1 LDSNE
6 QEKNITSFHNW
17 RDTCPKPLFSKEQ
30 FFDFNLFW
38 TAVTKNDT
46 MKKQIKGRVWVLGD
60 DVDTDVIYPGKYLPI
75 LDPEEMAK
83 HALEGEAA
91 DFPECIKPGDIIV
104 AGMGFGCGSSR
115 EQAATCLK
123 AAGIA
128 AVVAG
133 SFARIFF
140 RNAVNQGLPLVQA
153 NLKDEM
159 KDGDELTIDFE
170 NNTVSYSRGKTNFPP
185 LAESVQ
191 DILNAGGLIPAVR
204 KKLGIEN

>member
-1 LDSNE
+1 
-6 QEKNITSFHNW
+6 
-17 RDTCPKPLFSKEQ
+17 
-30 FFDFNLFW
+30 
-38 TAVTKNDT
+38 

-83 HALEGEAA
+83 HALEGEAV
-91 DFPECIKPGDIIV
+91 DFPERIKPGDVIV

-123 AAGIA
+123 AAGVA

-153 NLKDEM
+153 NLKDVM
-159 KDGDELTIDFE
+159 KDGDELAIDFK
-170 NNTVSYSRGKTNFPP
+170 NNTISYPGGTVSFPP

-191 DILNAGGLIPAVR
+191 EI
-204 KKLGIEN
+204 

>member
-1 LDSNE
+1 
-6 QEKNITSFHNW
+6 
-17 RDTCPKPLFSKEQ
+17 
-30 FFDFNLFW
+30 
-38 TAVTKNDT
+38 
-46 MKKQIKGRVWVLGD
+46 MKKQIHGSVWVLGD

-91 DFPECIKPGDIIV
+91 DFPQRIKAGDIIV
-104 AGMGFGCGSSR
+104 AGMAFGCGSSR

-123 AAGIA
+123 AAGVA

-153 NLKDEM
+153 NLKDDL
-159 KDGDELTIDFE
+159 KDGDEVNIDFD
-170 NNTVSYSRGKTNFPP
+170 NNTISYSGGETTFPP

-191 DILNAGGLIPAVR
+191 KILNAGGLIPAVR
-204 KKLGIEN
+204 QKLGIES

>member
-1 LDSNE
+1 
-6 QEKNITSFHNW
+6 
-17 RDTCPKPLFSKEQ
+17 
-30 FFDFNLFW
+30 
-38 TAVTKNDT
+38 

-83 HALEGEAA
+83 HALEGEAV
-91 DFPECIKPGDIIV
+91 DFPERIKPGDVIV

-123 AAGIA
+123 AAGVA

-153 NLKDEM
+153 NLKDVM
-159 KDGDELTIDFE
+159 KDGDELAIDFK
-170 NNTVSYSRGKTNFPP
+170 NNTISYPGGTVSFPP

-191 DILNAGGLIPAVR
+191 EILNAGGLIPAVR
-204 KKLGIEN
+204 KKLGIES